1 MFSGEIQAADIEPN
15 LLILLWSSSPPV
27 LIIPPPRLDL
37 RDQRRRSALV
47 AAASVARPPT
57 TTHSQHQNPT
67 PIFTG
72 RQKTARLCALDPHGE
87 ALEKP
92 R

>member
-15 LLILLWSSSPPV
+15 PVDLALEQLTTV
-27 LIIPPPRLDL
+27 LIIPPPRPDL